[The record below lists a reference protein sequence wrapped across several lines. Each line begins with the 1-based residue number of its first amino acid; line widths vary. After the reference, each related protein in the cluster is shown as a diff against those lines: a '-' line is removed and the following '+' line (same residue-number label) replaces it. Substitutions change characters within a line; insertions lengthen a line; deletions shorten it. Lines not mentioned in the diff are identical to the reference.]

1 MTKMIH
7 ELFAAPLKV
16 VNLGLEQFYEAVAEQ
31 NVTVCQVD
39 WKPPAGG
46 NPRLIEILEKLN
58 G

>member
-1 MTKMIH
+1 MIH